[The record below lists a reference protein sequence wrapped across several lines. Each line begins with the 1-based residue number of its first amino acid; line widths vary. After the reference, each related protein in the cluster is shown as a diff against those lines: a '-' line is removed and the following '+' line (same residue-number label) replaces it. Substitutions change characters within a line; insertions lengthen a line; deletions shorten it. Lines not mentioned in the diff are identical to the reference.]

1 MPISNLSDL
10 LMQRVDPKTTQ
21 QAPPPRAT
29 AADSTFL
36 LNQVQQR
43 NPQLKQFYSNP
54 NNQHR
59 LYHNYANNAQGWH
72 LGLSELQKEN
82 YFPPVQKVAE
92 GTKKRVATEKA
103 RIAAGETPK
112 TGRGKDIT
120 NPQEIA
126 NIQNDESGF
135 IAPNVYQG
143 RNFNPGYEGE
153 NIDFNAPYAVF
164 DPRIEPQNLR
174 LSDSPAGLFTN
185 SIPVYDPLAITPWAQ
200 LSKAD
205 QKLRL
210 EKYGTVSTPYEK
222 KIDLLPSDGSGSMRM
237 SVPVQGSPTGRIAVK
252 GSGISGSSQGG
263 NNKKATGSIRVTGGG
278 GNVPAEAV
286 FLTKGKK
293 SAKGQGQGQV
303 VIQGGQGQGQV
314 VAPQKGQSTTS
325 MLGMAPEST
334 YIQNAPT
341 NKRSQASIDAEN
353 FDRTMQNAGTELA
366 DGQMPEGLN
375 LAQDPTSQY
384 AYTQPYR
391 IVNAYRRDGSMQ
403 GYRYPDKHPL
413 SGKQLPF
420 TFMVSPDGTILES
433 GYQGK
438 AGDVGNTIWGYG
450 DRMAD
455 DVEKFKGK
463 NISEIGNLDN
473 LYMFSEGQGFNRDY
487 NPVRGEESLGN
498 GFYRKIATNAT
509 KELSDPKGRRTKEQV
524 AKEIQDLASKKEANN
539 WWNSISQKGPYS
551 K

>member
-1 MPISNLSDL
+1 MLSNLSDL
-10 LMQRVDPKTTQ
+10 LNQRVDPKTTQ

-59 LYHNYANNAQGWH
+59 LYHNFVNDAQGYH
-72 LGLSELQKEN
+72 ASLSEGQRAN
-82 YFPPVQKVAE
+82 YFPTVQQVAE
-92 GTKKRVATEKA
+92 ATKKRVVTEKG
-103 RIAAGETPK
+103 RIAAGETAK
-112 TGRGKDIT
+112 TKRGKDIT
-120 NPQEIA
+120 NPQEVA
-126 NIQNDESGF
+126 NIQNDQSGF

-153 NIDFNAPYAVF
+153 NIDFNAPYAVY
-164 DPRIEPQNLR
+164 DPRIEPQSIR
-174 LSDSPAGLFTN
+174 ISDSPAGMFTN
-185 SIPVYDPLAITPWAQ
+185 TVPVYDPLAITPWAQ
-200 LSKAD
+200 LSKED

-210 EKYGTVSTPYEK
+210 EKYGTVSTPYEN

-278 GNVPAEAV
+278 GNVPPEAV

-293 SAKGQGQGQV
+293 SAKGQGQV
-303 VIQGGQGQGQV
+303 VIQGGQGQA
-314 VAPQKGQSTTS
+314 VAPQQGQSTTS

-334 YIQNAPT
+334 YIQNVPV
-341 NKRSQASIDAEN
+341 NNRRQASIDAEN

-366 DGQMPEGLN
+366 DGQMPEGMN
-375 LAQDPTSQY
+375 EAQDPNSQY

-391 IVNAYRRDGSMQ
+391 VVNAYRRHGGMA

-413 SGKQLPF
+413 SGRQLPM
-420 TFMVSPDGTILES
+420 TFMVSPDGTIIDA

-438 AGDVGNTIWGYG
+438 AGNETNTIWGYG
-450 DRMAD
+450 DKIAD
-455 DVEKFKGK
+455 QRENLIGK
-463 NISEIGNLDN
+463 NISEINNSGMFNT
-473 LYMFSEGQGFNRDY
+473 FSEGGGFNTDY
-487 NPVRGEESLGN
+487 NPVAGEEALGS

-509 KELSDPKGRRTKEQV
+509 KQFADPKGRRTKEQV

-551 K
+551 R

>member
-1 MPISNLSDL
+1 MLSNLSDL
-10 LMQRVDPKTTQ
+10 LNQRVDPKTTQ

-43 NPQLKQFYSNP
+43 NPQIRQFYNNP
-54 NNQHR
+54 NNTAYSYPNTFKNQ
-59 LYHNYANNAQGWH
+59 QGWNRSM
-72 LGLSELQKEN
+72 SEGQRAN
-82 YFPPVQKVAE
+82 YFPPVEKVAE
-92 GTKKRVATEKA
+92 GTKKRVATEKG
-103 RIAAGETPK
+103 RIAAGQAPK
-112 TGRGKDIT
+112 TKKGQEIT
-120 NPQEIA
+120 NPQEIQ
-126 NIQNDESGF
+126 NIQNDQSGF
-135 IAPNVYQG
+135 VNPNVYQG
-143 RNFNPGYEGE
+143 RNFNPGLEGQ
-153 NIDFNAPYAVF
+153 NIDFNAPYAVY
-164 DPRIEPQNLR
+164 DPRIEPQEIR
-174 LSDSPAGLFTN
+174 VSDSPAGMNT
-185 SIPVYDPLAITPWAQ
+185 STVPIYDPLAITPWAQ
-200 LSKAD
+200 LSKED

-210 EKYGTVSTPYEK
+210 EKYGTVSTPYEN

-293 SAKGQGQGQV
+293 SAKGQGQGQA
-303 VIQGGQGQGQV
+303 VIQGGQGQGQFI
-314 VAPQKGQSTTS
+314 APQRGQSTTS

-334 YIQNAPT
+334 YIQNAPA
-341 NKRSQASIDAEN
+341 NKRSQQSIDDEN
-353 FDRTMQNAGTELA
+353 FDRVMQSLGTET
-366 DGQMPEGLN
+366 PEGQLPEGMN
-375 LAQDPTSQY
+375 EAQDANSQY

-391 IVNAYRRDGSMQ
+391 VVNAYRRSGGMT

-420 TFMVSPDGTILES
+420 TFMVSPDGTIMDA
-433 GYQGK
+433 GFQGK
-438 AGDVGNTIWGYG
+438 AGDIGNTIWGYG
-450 DRMAD
+450 DKIAD
-455 DVEKFKGK
+455 QREKFIGK
-463 NISEIGNLDN
+463 NISELDNIDN

-487 NPVRGEESLGN
+487 NPVAGEESLGN

-509 KELSDPKGRRTKEQV
+509 KQFADPKGRRTKEQV

-539 WWNSISQKGPYS
+539 WWNSISQTR
-551 K
+551 